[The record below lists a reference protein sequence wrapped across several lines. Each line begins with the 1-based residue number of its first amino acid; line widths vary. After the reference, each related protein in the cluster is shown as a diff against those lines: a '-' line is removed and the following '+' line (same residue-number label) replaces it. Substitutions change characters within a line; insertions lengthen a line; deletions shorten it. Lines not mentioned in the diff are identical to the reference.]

1 MTAARRSRASFAP
14 LSLLLIAGLGSASAH
29 AAPLPAAQQKQIL
42 QFADG
47 YQPELEKTAKAIWDY
62 SEVGYH
68 ETKSS
73 ELLQQE
79 LTKAGF
85 EVKAGVGG
93 MPTAFIASF
102 KRGKGPV
109 IGILAEFDALPNM
122 AQAVAPEKQGI
133 AGKAAG
139 HACGHNL
146 FGAASVAAAIN
157 TANWMAKNNING
169 EVRLYGTP
177 AEEGGGGKV
186 YFARDGFFKDVDA
199 VIHWHPGSANSAA
212 QSRWLAT
219 INVNF
224 EFHGISAHAAGA
236 PQAGRSALD
245 GVEAMD
251 NMVNMMREHVP
262 QETRIHYAITDA
274 PKAPN
279 IVPAYA
285 KVFYVIRH
293 PDDAEDKA
301 IFQRV
306 VKAAEGAALGT
317 GTTMSYKLVGAFK
330 NMLINDTLGQVMDHN
345 LRTVG
350 GLKLTDAEMDWAK
363 QIQKNLPEGAKVPP
377 LSEFTTIKPYTTT
390 ELISAS
396 SDVGDVSYVVPTVGL
411 STATFVPGTPGHSW
425 QVVAA
430 SGHSIGMKGAGVA
443 AKTMALTASEL
454 MTSPDILKK
463 ARAEW
468 QERRGPDYVYET
480 FMKDAKPPL
489 NYWSE

>member
-1 MTAARRSRASFAP
+1 MTPSDFSRRTALP
-14 LSLLLIAGLGSASAH
+14 LLLVALGTAQAQ
-29 AAPLPAAQQKQIL
+29 AAPLPTAQQKQIL
-42 QFADG
+42 SFADG
-47 YQPELEKTAKAIWDY
+47 YQPSLDTVAKAIWDY

-68 ETKSS
+68 ETRSS
-73 ELLQQE
+73 KLLQDE

-85 EVKAGVGG
+85 EVKAGVAG
-93 MPTAFIASF
+93 MPTAFIASY
-102 KRGKGPV
+102 KRGRGPV
-109 IGILAEFDALPNM
+109 IGILAEFDALPDM
-122 AQAVAPEKQGI
+122 AQTIAPEKQGI

-157 TANWMAKNNING
+157 TAQWMAKNNING

-186 YFARDGFFKDVDA
+186 YFARDGFFQDVDA
-199 VIHWHPGSANSAA
+199 VVNWHPGNSNSAA

-224 EFHGISAHAAGA
+224 EFRGASAHAAGA
-236 PQAGRSALD
+236 PQVGRSALD
-245 GVEAMD
+245 AVEAM
-251 NMVNMMREHVP
+251 NAMVNMMREHVP
-262 QETRIHYAITDA
+262 QETRIHYAITDT

-293 PDDAEDKA
+293 PDEAEDKA
-301 IFQRV
+301 IFDRV

-317 GTTMSYKLVGAFK
+317 GTTMSYSLVGSFK
-330 NMLINDTLGQVMDHN
+330 NMLINDTLGQVMDRN

-350 GLKLTDAEMDWAK
+350 GVKLTAAEKQWAGEV
-363 QIQKNLPEGAKVPP
+363 QTRLPAGTKKP
-377 LSEFTTIKPYTTT
+377 LTEFETIRPYTTN
-390 ELISAS
+390 ELVSAS
-396 SDVGDVSYVVPTVGL
+396 SDVGDVSYVAPTVGL

-430 SGHSIGMKGAGVA
+430 SGHPVGMKGAGVA
-443 AKTMALTASEL
+443 ARTMALTAAEL
-454 MTSPDILKK
+454 MTSPDVLKK
-463 ARAEW
+463 AKAEW
-468 QERRGPDYVYET
+468 AERRGPNYKYET
-480 FMKDAKPPL
+480 LMKDGKPPL